1 MTAASDGMVGT
12 LTSGSRGRWLA
23 WSSVIL
29 YAALAGIS
37 IGLETRFVGR
47 VALRDMWRAIVVL
60 SYAVIGALIV
70 NTHRSHVI
78 GWMFCGA
85 ALSFGFSSFA
95 GQYAIQALVVAPGTL
110 PFGQAMAWFGFWTD
124 MPGIAVVA
132 LFLPLLFPDGRL
144 PSSRWRPVA
153 YFAAANVLV
162 AVIVTMFAPD
172 TYADVGYPSIRNPF
186 GLDQYAGIFATLAL
200 LLQPLLLLLVVVSG
214 AALFYRVRRGGAE
227 ERQQI
232 KWFALA
238 GAIVLASFLIE
249 AASRLA
255 PELAGPANIVAIL
268 GLSAIPAAVGIAILR
283 YRLYEIDLII
293 NRTIVY
299 ALLTAV
305 LDVVYTAAVALF
317 QRTFVALSGQNSD
330 LAIVMTLFVLATV
343 FTPIKNTLQST
354 VDRRIRPTS
363 THVAQAAARVS
374 AIDDLLML
382 SELHDRGI
390 LTDDEFSA
398 KKRQILVL

>member
-1 MTAASDGMVGT
+1 MVLG
-12 LTSGSRGRWLA
+12 
-23 WSSVIL
+23 
-29 YAALAGIS
+29 
-37 IGLETRFVGR
+37 
-47 VALRDMWRAIVVL
+47 
-60 SYAVIGALIV
+60 YAVIGALIV

-172 TYADVGYPSIRNPF
+172 TYADAGYPSIRNPF

-200 LLQPLLLLLVVVSG
+200 LLQPLLLVLVVVSG

-232 KWFALA
+232 KWFVLA
-238 GAIVLASFLIE
+238 GAVVLASFV

-255 PELAGPANIVAIL
+255 PELAGPANLVAIL

-305 LDVVYTAAVALF
+305 LAGVYSAAVAFF
-317 QRTFVALSGQNSD
+317 QRLFLAMTGENSD
-330 LAIVMTLFVLATV
+330 LAIVMSLFVLATV
-343 FTPIKNTLQST
+343 FTPVKNTLQGA
-354 VDRRIRPTS
+354 VDRRIRPASRLAPAHSTS
-363 THVAQAAARVS
+363 
-374 AIDDLLML
+374 IDDLLML
-382 SELHDRGI
+382 SELHDRGV
-390 LTDDEFSA
+390 LTDEEFAA
-398 KKRQILVL
+398 KKKQVLGI

>member
-1 MTAASDGMVGT
+1 MAAASGALVGT
-12 LTSGSRGRWLA
+12 VTSGSRARWLA
-23 WSSVIL
+23 WASVVL

-37 IGLETRFVGR
+37 IALEARFVGR
-47 VALRDMWRAIVVL
+47 VGLPDLWLALVVL
-60 SYAVIGALIV
+60 GYAVIGALIV

-110 PFGQAMAWFGFWTD
+110 PFGEAMAWFGFWTD

-153 YFAAANVLV
+153 YFAAASVVV
-162 AVIVTMFAPD
+162 AVIVTMLAPA
-172 TYADVGYPSIRNPF
+172 TYADAGYPSIRNPF
-186 GLDQYAGIFATLAL
+186 GLDQYAGIFEMLGL
-200 LLQPLLLLLVVVSG
+200 LLQPLLLVLVVVSG
-214 AALFYRVRRGGAE
+214 VALFYRVRRGDAE

-232 KWFALA
+232 KWFAFA
-238 GAIVLASFLIE
+238 GAVVLASFVIE

-255 PELAGPANIVAIL
+255 PELAGAANMVAIL

-283 YRLYEIDLII
+283 YRLYDIDLII

-299 ALLTAV
+299 ALLTAI
-305 LDVVYTAAVALF
+305 LAGVYSAAVAFF
-317 QRTFVALSGQNSD
+317 QRVFLAISGENSD

-343 FTPIKNTLQST
+343 FTPVKNTLQGA
-354 VDRRIRPTS
+354 VDRRIKP
-363 THVAQAAARVS
+363 AAPPAARS
-374 AIDDLLML
+374 ASIDDLLML
-382 SELHDRGI
+382 SELHDRGV
-390 LTDDEFSA
+390 LTDEEFAA
-398 KKRQILVL
+398 KKKQVLGI

>member
-1 MTAASDGMVGT
+1 MTAASAAMVGA
-12 LTSGSRGRWLA
+12 LTSGSRARWLA
-23 WSSVIL
+23 WSSVVL
-29 YAALAGIS
+29 YVALAGIS

-47 VALRDMWRAIVVL
+47 VGLPDMWLALVVL

-110 PFGQAMAWFGFWTD
+110 PFGQAMAWFGFWAD

-144 PSSRWRPVA
+144 PSPRWRPVA

-200 LLQPLLLLLVVVSG
+200 LLQPLLLVLVVVSG
-214 AALFYRVRRGGAE
+214 AALFYRVRRGDAE

-238 GAIVLASFLIE
+238 GAVVLASFVIE
-249 AASRLA
+249 AVSRLA
-255 PELAGPANIVAIL
+255 PELAGAANLVAIL
-268 GLSAIPAAVGIAILR
+268 GLSAIPTAVGIAILR
-283 YRLYEIDLII
+283 YHLYEIDLII

-305 LDVVYTAAVALF
+305 LAGVYSAAVAFF
-317 QRTFVALSGQNSD
+317 QRLFLAMTGENSD

-343 FTPIKNTLQST
+343 FTPVKNTLQGA
-354 VDRRIRPTS
+354 VDRRIRPASRPASAHSTS
-363 THVAQAAARVS
+363 
-374 AIDDLLML
+374 IDDLLIL
-382 SELHDRGI
+382 SELHDRGV
-390 LTDDEFSA
+390 LTDEEFAS
-398 KKRQILVL
+398 KKKQVLGI

>member
-1 MTAASDGMVGT
+1 MAAAAASGLIRASTAGA
-12 LTSGSRGRWLA
+12 RARWVA
-23 WSSVIL
+23 WSRVAL
-29 YAALAGIS
+29 YVALAGVS
-37 IGLETRFVGR
+37 LALELRFVGR
-47 VALRDMWRAIVVL
+47 LSPLDIWSIAALFACG
-60 SYAVIGALIV
+60 VIGALIIS
-70 NTHRSHVI
+70 THRTHPI

-85 ALSFGFSSFA
+85 AVSFGFSFFA
-95 GQYAIQALVVAPGTL
+95 REYAIQALVVAPGTL

-153 YFAAANVLV
+153 YFAAANVLL

-172 TYADVGYPSIRNPF
+172 TYADAGYPSIRNPF

-200 LLQPLLLLLVVVSG
+200 LLQPLLLVLVVVSG

-238 GAIVLASFLIE
+238 GAIVLASFVIE

-255 PELAGPANIVAIL
+255 PELAGAANIVAIL

-283 YRLYEIDLII
+283 YHLYEIDLII

-305 LDVVYTAAVALF
+305 PAGLYSAACAFF
-317 QRTFVALSGQNSD
+317 QRLFLAMTGANSALAFVMS
-330 LAIVMTLFVLATV
+330 LFVLATV
-343 FTPIKNTLQST
+343 FTPVKNTLQGA
-354 VDRRIRPTS
+354 VDRRIRPSRPAPGHSTS
-363 THVAQAAARVS
+363 
-374 AIDDLLML
+374 IDDLLML
-382 SELHDRGI
+382 SELHDRGV
-390 LTDDEFSA
+390 LTDEEF
-398 KKRQILVL
+398 

>member
-1 MTAASDGMVGT
+1 MNMTAASAAMVGT

-23 WSSVIL
+23 WSSVVL
-29 YAALAGIS
+29 YAALAGVS
-37 IGLETRFVGR
+37 IALEARFVGR
-47 VALRDMWRAIVVL
+47 VGLPDLWLALVVL
-60 SYAVIGALIV
+60 GYAVIGALIV

-153 YFAAANVLV
+153 YFAAANVLL

-172 TYADVGYPSIRNPF
+172 TYADAGYPSIRNPF

-200 LLQPLLLLLVVVSG
+200 LLQPLLLVLVVVSG
-214 AALFYRVRRGGAE
+214 AALFYRVRRGDAE

-238 GAIVLASFLIE
+238 GAVVLASFVIE
-249 AASRLA
+249 AVSRLA
-255 PELAGPANIVAIL
+255 PELAGAANLVAIL
-268 GLSAIPAAVGIAILR
+268 
-283 YRLYEIDLII
+283 
-293 NRTIVY
+293 
-299 ALLTAV
+299 
-305 LDVVYTAAVALF
+305 
-317 QRTFVALSGQNSD
+317 
-330 LAIVMTLFVLATV
+330 MTLFVLATV
-343 FTPIKNTLQST
+343 FTPVKNTLQGA
-354 VDRRIRPTS
+354 VDRRIRPASRPASAHSTS
-363 THVAQAAARVS
+363 
-374 AIDDLLML
+374 IDDLLIL
-382 SELHDRGI
+382 SELHDRGV
-390 LTDDEFSA
+390 LTDRSEEHTSEL
-398 KKRQILVL
+398 QSHVNLVCRL